1 MWPRIWTQNNQE
13 QIQQVARVGL
23 KPGTTGLWVRRADHM
38 ATPPPYPG
46 WLHYFQ
52 MKSSFKM
59 ESIRKLSNFNF
70 QWTKTLH
77 QKNFKHIASFFTL
90 FKGYSCNKL
99 YEITPK
105 KRFLWEP
112 EKKKL
117 QKLQISQHEI
127 FNCMMILPV
136 FSQSCEIWNLFSQSP
151 PIRNIVFVL
160 LQITNYTYS
169 PQKV

>member
-1 MWPRIWTQNNQE
+1 MAGCKTDFLCTL
-13 QIQQVARVGL
+13 VGL
-23 KPGTTGLWVRRADHM
+23 KPWTTRLQVWCADHT
-38 ATPPPYPG
+38 ATLPPYPG

-77 QKNFKHIASFFTL
+77 PKNFKNIASFFTL

-99 YEITPK
+99 YEITLK

-117 QKLQISQHEI
+117 QKLQISQREI
-127 FNCMMILPV
+127 LCMMILPV
-136 FSQSCEIWNLFSQSP
+136 FSQSCEIWNLFSRA

-169 PQKV
+169 P